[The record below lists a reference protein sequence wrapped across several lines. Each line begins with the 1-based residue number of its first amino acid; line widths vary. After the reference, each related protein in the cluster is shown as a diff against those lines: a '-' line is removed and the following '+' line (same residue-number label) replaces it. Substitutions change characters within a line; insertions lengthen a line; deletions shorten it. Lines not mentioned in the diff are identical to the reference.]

1 MLWCGVSR
9 AFGLQQ
15 ARRVKAIVPFDGAGY
30 DVRLPKATAQLT
42 DQFSIRYESIDGA
55 HLWRKPKSGLVGTTA
70 LTAHSG
76 MGKSTLLGHLFRRL
90 RHVHNPA
97 FPFEFSPDL
106 HATAPIEVAFVPQN
120 PPFVYHWPLGRV
132 LPGGSPF
139 YNSLM
144 QTKPFDATR
153 RLSQFSGG
161 EIRRIYASSC
171 LAFLAASAARTGFLL
186 LDETFDGVGP
196 VEMERCL
203 KGIRDCWIQLVQLRS
218 LQVLLVT
225 HHDHVKLIKEIP
237 DAIGLEMTIDSSASS
252 DEGIT
257 VHVHQSS

>member
-1 MLWCGVSR
+1 MSR
-9 AFGLQQ
+9 AMGIRHEGQG
-15 ARRVKAIVPFDGAGY
+15 KAIVHVDGRGY
-30 DVRLPKATAQLT
+30 DVRLPAATAQLT
-42 DQFSIRYESIDGA
+42 DQFSIRYALLDDA

-90 RHVHNPA
+90 RHLHNSA

-106 HATAPIEVAFVPQN
+106 HVSAAIEVAFVPQN

-139 YNSLM
+139 YDSLM
-144 QTKPFDATR
+144 PTKPFDATR

-171 LAFLAASAARTGFLL
+171 LAFLAASEARTAFLL

-203 KGIRDCWIQLVQLRS
+203 KSIRECWISHVPNRS

-225 HHDHVKLIKEIP
+225 HHDHGRLLNEIP
-237 DAIGLEMTIDSSASS
+237 DAIGLEMTIDSAASS
-252 DEGIT
+252 DDGIT
-257 VHVHQSS
+257 VNVRESRRKGPA